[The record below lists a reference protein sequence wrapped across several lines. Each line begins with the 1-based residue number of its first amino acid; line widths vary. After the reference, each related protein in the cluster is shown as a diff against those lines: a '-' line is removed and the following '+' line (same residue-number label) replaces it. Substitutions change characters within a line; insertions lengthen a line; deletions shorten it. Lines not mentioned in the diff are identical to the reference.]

1 MTDTLELSR
10 QLNACIKDS
19 DVYKNYQYCK
29 DKLRQKPEKLQQLM
43 EFRKKNYEIQNNEM
57 LDNPYD
63 EVNNLFMEY
72 DSIVHDTCLLY
83 TSTERCRIIAE
94 AAAKQS
100 GRGIVPEITEPVT
113 FAQAIEMAKTLDM
126 NICLL
131 HTSRCV

>member
-19 DVYKNYQYCK
+19 DVYKNYQYWK
-29 DKLRQKPEKLQQLM
+29 

-72 DSIVHDTCLLY
+72 DSIVHDTIVNDFIRAEQKLVRMMKLVY
-83 TSTERCRIIAE
+83 EQIADDLDFDIIDEDA
-94 AAAKQS
+94 
-100 GRGIVPEITEPVT
+100 R
-113 FAQAIEMAKTLDM
+113 
-126 NICLL
+126 
-131 HTSRCV
+131 